1 MFFSPLHTFL
11 FHFRLIPS
19 TFPRDSSPSSSS
31 RSSFDA
37 SQCRAPRIYSV
48 KFLPFGHRTF
58 CYIAAHV
65 CRRQDILRSFSLF
78 TPFLRPRF
86 VTEVVLTGSD
96 RRIKALRLASP
107 NGSQLRP
114 PLLTRS
120 IRVLHTPDR
129 PTSSSIN
136 NACNPSRLPAN
147 PYVLPPDTSRS
158 YHDSTSLRA
167 YPSADTTDR
176 LVPVPQ
182 THSSSRPQTLR
193 TQPWFIFFTLPLRI
207 RTHA

>member
-1 MFFSPLHTFL
+1 MFFSPFHTFL

-19 TFPRDSSPSSSS
+19 TFPRNSSPSSSS
-31 RSSFDA
+31 CSSLDA
-37 SQCRAPRIYSV
+37 SRRRAPRIYSV

-78 TPFLRPRF
+78 TPFLRPPS
-86 VTEVVLTGSD
+86 VTVVVLTGSD
-96 RRIKALRLASP
+96 RHIKALCLASP
-107 NGSQLRP
+107 KGSQLRP
-114 PLLTRS
+114 PLLSRS

-129 PTSSSIN
+129 PSSSSIN
-136 NACNPSRLPAN
+136 NARNPSRLPTN
-147 PYVLPPDTSRS
+147 PYVHPFSQLSDTSRS
-158 YHDSTSLRA
+158 HHDSTSLRA
-167 YPSADTTDR
+167 
-176 LVPVPQ
+176 
-182 THSSSRPQTLR
+182 SSSRPQTLR